1 MSNLVLHSG
10 IGDWFIQKI
19 YSFFLILD
27 SLVYWLVNVSYQ
39 IFRAVTKIELF
50 NMNDGG
56 PMAILTKRIY
66 SILGVVMLFI
76 LAYNI
81 LNLIINPDGLGKDGD
96 TSLQGIV
103 RNLIISLVMIALLP
117 TAFSYMNKI
126 QDRIIS
132 TNVLSNIVFGT
143 GYQSDGDFS
152 TDNAGAGLS
161 LTMFT
166 SFFHPVIDGK
176 VYSYNDCLKSEE
188 DVCALYTERVDDAL
202 RNGNIYA
209 LTGTSGFF
217 EEDTLLERIG
227 DDMQY
232 YFIISL
238 LAGALA
244 AYLILSFAYD
254 MGIRVVKLGVLQVIA
269 PIPII
274 TRITKPKGGV
284 FDKWFKEIS
293 KTYLMVFERLIV
305 IYFSIFTISL
315 ICADDGPIDR
325 VFNGDALAGV
335 SNSGFIKL
343 ITFVILILGIL
354 AFAKEA
360 PKMIE
365 DLFGMKIPE
374 WRIKKKLENNEYA
387 MRGSAMGAAALSKG
401 FGNFV
406 NAWKKGKGVAG
417 ALGAGVSGFFRGG
430 HQGLVQSHG
439 LNSFDNWKRTVV
451 MAKGVA
457 DANEQ
462 QAAND
467 KETSRQRIKDWAW
480 NTYGKSQNAEYIN
493 DRTNEYVDANK
504 DKADPYKTGD
514 WKEAHDRI
522 FADPTLTEEQKIANY
537 EKWEQDFRTQTM
549 AAIKT
554 EGAKI
559 AEQEA
564 YDKFKPAIG
573 SGAVYN
579 AKNTAQDFYSF
590 ATGGGGKTIHDAMIA
605 SMDTATGALKK
616 MKEYT
621 KPMYGVERAEKHYDS
636 ANNNPEFNGD
646 LSGLKANRDLERSK
660 AMMKLFDEQ
669 LDSRGKAQLEQL
681 TKAIES
687 NPQAFEGTNLKLDE
701 LNKMVK
707 DINDN
712 HDKYFDANGNINI
725 SDEQITEKF
734 GSLYSTVSGMQTSIN
749 NTKET
754 KVTEW
759 ATAHMGEKED
769 KK

>member
-10 IGDWFIQKI
+10 IGDWFIQKV

-27 SLVYWLVNVSYQ
+27 SLVYFLVNVSYQ
-39 IFRAVTKIELF
+39 IFRVITKIELF

-96 TSLQGIV
+96 NSLQGIV
-103 RNLIISLVMIALLP
+103 KNLIISLVMIALLP

-152 TDNAGAGLS
+152 NDNAGAGLS

-176 VYSYNDCLKSEE
+176 IYSYNDCLKSDN
-188 DVCALYTERVDDAL
+188 DVCNMYTERVDDAL

-209 LTGTSGFF
+209 LTGTSGWL
-217 EEDTLLERIG
+217 EDATLLERIG

-232 YFIISL
+232 FFIISS

-244 AYLILSFAYD
+244 AYLILSFAID
-254 MGIRVVKLGVLQVIA
+254 MGTRVVKLGVLQVIA
-269 PIPII
+269 PVPIVL
-274 TRITKPKGGV
+274 RITKPKGGI

-305 IYFSIFTISL
+305 IYFAIFSISL
-315 ICADDGPIDR
+315 ICAENGPIDR
-325 VFNGDALAGV
+325 VFNGDAMAGV
-335 SNSGFIKL
+335 SNYGFIRL

-401 FGNFV
+401 VGNMI
-406 NAWKKGKGVAG
+406 NAWKGSKNQGIVRPLKT
-417 ALGAGVSGFFRGG
+417 LGMGVSGLVRGG
-430 HQGLVQSHG
+430 HQGWAQSNG
-439 LNSFDNWKRTVV
+439 LNSFDKWKRTVV
-451 MAKGVA
+451 TAKGVA

-462 QAAND
+462 DALNRYHKFKDFGWENGGKDAVENRIVKKAQDIYD
-467 KETSRQRIKDWAW
+467 KKYSEAFNSGLYRQTYDSIFSDGTLSDEEKVAKFEKEFIKPMR
-480 NTYGKSQNAEYIN
+480 S
-493 DRTNEYVDANK
+493 
-504 DKADPYKTGD
+504 
-514 WKEAHDRI
+514 
-522 FADPTLTEEQKIANY
+522 
-537 EKWEQDFRTQTM
+537 
-549 AAIKT
+549 AAIK
-554 EGAKI
+554 EAEIDAYGKYILPSMGA
-559 AEQEA
+559 Q
-564 YDKFKPAIG
+564 FKYAKGAIRDDLEDL
-573 SGAVYN
+573 Y
-579 AKNTAQDFYSF
+579 TF

-621 KPMYGVERAEKHYDS
+621 KPMFGVERAEKLYDS

-646 LSGLKANRDLERSK
+646 LSGLKADRDLERSK
-660 AMMKLFDEQ
+660 AMMKLFDEK

-681 TKAIES
+681 TKAVEN

-707 DINDN
+707 DINEHHSD
-712 HDKYFDANGNINI
+712 YFDDDGKIKITDTEIN
-725 SDEQITEKF
+725 EKF
-734 GSLYSTVSGMQTSIN
+734 GSLYSTVSGMQASIN

>member
-1 MSNLVLHSG
+1 MSNLMLNGWIVA
-10 IGDWFIQKI
+10 DWFKEK
-19 YSFFLILD
+19 FFSLLLVFD
-27 SLVYWLVNVSYQ
+27 SLIYWFVNVSYQ

-76 LAYNI
+76 LTYNI

-161 LTMFT
+161 ITMF
-166 SFFHPVIDGK
+166 SAFFHPVIDG
-176 VYSYNDCLKSEE
+176 VIYSYNDCLKSDEE
-188 DVCALYTERVDDAL
+188 ICSEYITGIDKSL
-202 RNGNIYA
+202 RDGSLFAMTNSKDGNVN
-209 LTGTSGFF
+209 LS
-217 EEDTLLERIG
+217 DHIG

-232 YFIISL
+232 YFFISL
-238 LAGALA
+238 FAGALA
-244 AYLILSFAYD
+244 AYLILSFAID
-254 MGIRVVKLGVLQVIA
+254 MGTRVVKLGVLQVIA

-274 TRITKPKGGV
+274 TRITKPKGGM

-325 VFNGDALAGV
+325 VFISHDAWSGV
-335 SNSGFIKL
+335 SNSGVIRL

-387 MRGSAMGAAALSKG
+387 MRGSVMGAAALSKG
-401 FGNFV
+401 LGNVV
-406 NAWKKGKGVAG
+406 NAWKNGKGIGGVI
-417 ALGAGVSGFFRGG
+417 GAGVSGFFRGG

-439 LNSFDNWKRTVV
+439 LNNFDNWKRTVV
-451 MAKGVA
+451 TAKGVA

-467 KETSRQRIKDWAW
+467 REKLKQRAWDDYGHRGKHDPDFIAEKKKYLKEHDLWSTGVAEEKRREILSDPHYANDAENVAAFEKWLDEA
-480 NTYGKSQNAEYIN
+480 YADLNAE
-493 DRTNEYVDANK
+493 A
-504 DKADPYKTGD
+504 
-514 WKEAHDRI
+514 EAH
-522 FADPTLTEEQKIANY
+522 ANQELY
-537 EKWEQDFRTQTM
+537 NKFRP
-549 AAIKT
+549 I
-554 EGAKI
+554 
-559 AEQEA
+559 
-564 YDKFKPAIG
+564 IG
-573 SGAVYN
+573 TGAVYG
-579 AKNTAQDFYSF
+579 AKNTAEDFYAF

-616 MKEYT
+616 MREYT
-621 KPMYGVERAEKHYDS
+621 KPMYGVERAEKLYDS

-660 AMMKLFDEQ
+660 AMMKLFDEK

-712 HDKYFDANGNINI
+712 HDKYFDTNGNINI

-734 GSLYSTVSGMQTSIN
+734 GSLYSTVSSMQTSIN